1 MDRCV
6 APDRDRVRGRDERR
20 REPGGTVYVAEL
32 FGGQISVISHG
43 HGKKLVSLPGALS
56 VEWASRG
63 VLYASTIAPTDD
75 QGNPTG
81 TGSVVR
87 ITLG

>member
-1 MDRCV
+1 MRH
-6 APDRDRVRGRDERR
+6 G
-20 REPGGTVYVAEL
+20 
-32 FGGQISVISHG
+32 SV
-43 HGKKLVSLPGALS
+43 KKLVSLPGALA

-75 QGNPTG
+75 NGNPTG

-87 ITLG
+87 ITLS